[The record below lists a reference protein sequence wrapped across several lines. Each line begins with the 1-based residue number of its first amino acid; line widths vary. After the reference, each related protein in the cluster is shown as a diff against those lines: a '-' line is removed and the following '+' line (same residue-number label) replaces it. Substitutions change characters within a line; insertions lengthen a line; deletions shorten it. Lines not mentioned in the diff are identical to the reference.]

1 MKMKMKNQMI
11 KALEC
16 DKNEKYAALPL
27 MLPLKSNEE
36 ETKEGKGLKIL
47 T

>member
-1 MKMKMKNQMI
+1 MI
-11 KALEC
+11 KTLEC
-16 DKNEKYAALPL
+16 DKNEKYAGLPL

-36 ETKEGKGLKIL
+36 ETKGGKGLKIL